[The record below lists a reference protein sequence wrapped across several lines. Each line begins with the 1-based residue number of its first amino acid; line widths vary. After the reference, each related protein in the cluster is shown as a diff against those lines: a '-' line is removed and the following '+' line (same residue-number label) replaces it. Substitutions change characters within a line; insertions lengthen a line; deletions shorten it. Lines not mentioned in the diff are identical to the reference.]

1 MQGSCGLTHQ
11 NKHFIYGGG
20 ISTGK
25 QVLEVT
31 DCGLTSFGSLDFQHR
46 GGACSSSNGVI
57 VLCFDEWGYKQ
68 CRQATSPLGPWSDMT
83 LSTFSHMDTQIAMSP
98 GD

>member
-1 MQGSCGLTHQ
+1 MQGSCALTHQ

-31 DCGLTSFGSLDFQHR
+31 DCGLTSFGSLDFKHSN
-46 GGACSSSNGVI
+46 GACSSSNGVI
-57 VLCFDEWGYKQ
+57 VCALIHGITIRVDERHRRLARGN
-68 CRQATSPLGPWSDMT
+68 
-83 LSTFSHMDTQIAMSP
+83 
-98 GD
+98 